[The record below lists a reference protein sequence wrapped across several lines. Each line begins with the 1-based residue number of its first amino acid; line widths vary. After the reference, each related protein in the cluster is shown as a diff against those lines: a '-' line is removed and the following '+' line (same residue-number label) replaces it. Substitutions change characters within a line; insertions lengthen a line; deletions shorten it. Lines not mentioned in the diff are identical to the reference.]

1 MLLDHVQSVTRR
13 GIFSDVV
20 IRTEFFS
27 HTKKLSQLQAR
38 TQNTQPQVLLNGE
51 DRIVG
56 TRLTYC
62 FLSICFKFTKIKQK
76 NGLQILQSTVAGL
89 TTFNMKKI
97 MIQACEFSK
106 YL

>member
-13 GIFSDVV
+13 GIFSDVI
-20 IRTEFFS
+20 IRTELFFS
-27 HTKKLSQLQAR
+27 HTQKLSQHQAR

-62 FLSICFKFTKIKQK
+62 FLNICFKLTKIKQK
-76 NGLQILQSTVAGL
+76 NGLQILQSTVSGVP
-89 TTFNMKKI
+89 TFNMKKDNDTS
-97 MIQACEFSK
+97 M
-106 YL
+106 